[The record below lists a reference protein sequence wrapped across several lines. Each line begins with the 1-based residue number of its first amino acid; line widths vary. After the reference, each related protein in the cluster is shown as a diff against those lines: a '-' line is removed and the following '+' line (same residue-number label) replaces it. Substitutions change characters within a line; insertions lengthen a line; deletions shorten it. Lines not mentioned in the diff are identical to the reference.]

1 MYLSSRLLSGRR
13 KSRAALPIASVAN
26 GLILALATAII
37 GCHGKSAQDY
47 VVAGDAA
54 AGNNQL
60 EEATADYE
68 KAIAID
74 PNLAAT
80 HAALARLYSARAA
93 QELARAAA
101 INPALGS
108 PTPALVP
115 ATAVGTPLSAG
126 TPTPAPSS
134 PPVAK
139 IKPLNK
145 KFLLTHDSDVYA
157 NPDNASAVLAHVH
170 HRKFVHVIG
179 IAGDWLQIKLK
190 TGVVGFIPT
199 SAAE

>member
-1 MYLSSRLLSGRR
+1 MYQSSRLLSRRR
-13 KSRAALPIASVAN
+13 KPRAALRIASIAN
-26 GLILALATAII
+26 ALILALGAAIV

-54 AGNNQL
+54 ASNSQL
-60 EEATADYE
+60 DEAIADYE
-68 KAIAID
+68 KAITID
-74 PNLAAT
+74 ANLAAT
-80 HAALARLYSARAA
+80 HAALARLYSTRAA

-101 INPALGS
+101 LNPALGN
-108 PTPALVP
+108 PTAALTPVP
-115 ATAVGTPLSAG
+115 AVGSPLAAL
-126 TPTPAPSS
+126 TPTPEPGP

-139 IKPLNK
+139 IKPLDK
-145 KFLLTHDSDVYA
+145 KFLLTHDSEVYA
-157 NPDNASAVLAHVH
+157 NPDNSGAVLAHVH